1 MSEIIMREDKSIG
14 ERYYYTKHKS
24 GLDIYVVP
32 KKFRTSYALFSTKY
46 GAADNC
52 FKLEGDK
59 DFVKVPDG
67 IAHFLEHKMFEN
79 EDGSD
84 TFARFAKYGADAN
97 AFTSSEM
104 TAYLFSCTSHYDEN
118 LEILLDYVTK
128 PYFTPQTVA
137 KEQGIIGQE
146 IKMGEDNPSRARYY
160 NTMEALYAD
169 SQIKIN
175 VAGTVES
182 IAEITADLLYSC
194 YRTFYNLSNM
204 VLVTSGDITM
214 EQVLAVADKVLPM
227 QEEKKIVRCYNSEKA
242 EVNKKRVKVQMSV
255 SKPMFEIGIKDI
267 DIPADPKER
276 LKKSIAGGVLYDM
289 LFGGTSD
296 FAIDVYESGL
306 VRGFGAGYSLDHV
319 FGMGELVGESDA
331 PEAVDDK
338 FVKYVEEKKKTG
350 LDQGEFERTK
360 KANYASLVR
369 SFDSTQNIADN
380 ITFML
385 HDDIDI
391 MDYSKAVSEVSF
403 EYTEELLRK
412 LFDEKYYAMS
422 VVEPLEK

>member
-84 TFARFAKYGADAN
+84 TFERFAKYGADAN

-242 EVNKKRVKVQMSV
+242 EVNKKRVKVQMAV
-255 SKPMFEIGIKDI
+255 SKPMF
-267 DIPADPKER
+267 
-276 LKKSIAGGVLYDM
+276 
-289 LFGGTSD
+289 
-296 FAIDVYESGL
+296 
-306 VRGFGAGYSLDHV
+306 
-319 FGMGELVGESDA
+319 
-331 PEAVDDK
+331 
-338 FVKYVEEKKKTG
+338 
-350 LDQGEFERTK
+350 
-360 KANYASLVR
+360 
-369 SFDSTQNIADN
+369 
-380 ITFML
+380 
-385 HDDIDI
+385 
-391 MDYSKAVSEVSF
+391 
-403 EYTEELLRK
+403 
-412 LFDEKYYAMS
+412 
-422 VVEPLEK
+422 

>member
-1 MSEIIMREDKSIG
+1 MREDKAIG

-24 GLDIYVVP
+24 GLDIYVIP
-32 KKFRTSYALFSTKY
+32 KKFRQSYAIFSTKY

-84 TFARFAKYGADAN
+84 TFERFAKYGADAN

-104 TAYLFSCTSHYDEN
+104 TGYLFSCTSHYDEN

-146 IKMGEDNPSRARYY
+146 IKMGEDNPGRARYY

-169 SQIKIN
+169 NQIKIN

-182 IAEITADLLYSC
+182 IAEITSDLLYSC

-227 QEEKKIVRCYNSEKA
+227 QEEKKIVRSYNPEKA
-242 EVNKKRVKVQMSV
+242 EVNKKRVKVKMAV

-267 DIPADPKER
+267 EIPAEPKEL
-276 LKKSIAGGVLYDM
+276 LKKSIAGAVLYDM

-306 VRGFGAGYSLDHV
+306 VRGFAAGYSLDHI
-319 FGMGELVGESDA
+319 FGMGELIGESDD
-331 PEAVDDK
+331 PEAVYDK

-350 LDQGEFERTK
+350 LDQGEFERIK
-360 KANYASLVR
+360 KANYASLVK
-369 SFDSTQNIADN
+369 SFDSTQNIAN
-380 ITFML
+380 NVTYML
-385 HDDIDI
+385 FDGIDI

-412 LFDEKYYAMS
+412 LFDERYYAMS

>member
-1 MSEIIMREDKSIG
+1 MNEIIMREDKTIG
-14 ERYYYTKHKS
+14 EKCYHTKHKS
-24 GLDIYVVP
+24 GLNIYVIP
-32 KKFRTSYALFSTKY
+32 KKFRQSYAIFSTKY

-84 TFARFAKYGADAN
+84 TFERFAKYGADAN

-104 TAYLFSCTSHYDEN
+104 TGYLFSCTGNYDEN

-146 IKMGEDNPSRARYY
+146 IKMGEDNPARARYY
-160 NTMEALYAD
+160 NMMEALYAD

-214 EQVLAVADKVLPM
+214 EQVLAVADKVLPI
-227 QEEKKIVRCYNSEKA
+227 QEEKKIVRCYNPEKA
-242 EVNKKRVKVQMSV
+242 EVNKKRVKVKMAV
-255 SKPMFEIGIKDI
+255 AKPMFEIGIKDI
-267 DIPADPKER
+267 EIPAEPKEL

-306 VRGFGAGYSLDHV
+306 VRGFGAYYTIDHIY
-319 FGMGELVGESDA
+319 GMGELVGESDD
-331 PEAVDDK
+331 PEAVYDK
-338 FVKYVEEKKKTG
+338 FVKYVEEKKKTC
-350 LDQGEFERTK
+350 LDRGEFERIK
-360 KANYASLVR
+360 KANYASLVK
-369 SFDSTQNIADN
+369 SFDSTQNIAN
-380 ITFML
+380 NATYML
-385 HDDIDI
+385 LDGIDI
-391 MDYSKAVSEVSF
+391 MDYSKAVAEVSF

-422 VVEPLEK
+422 VVEPLDK

>member
-1 MSEIIMREDKSIG
+1 MSEIIMREDKTIG

-24 GLDIYVVP
+24 GLDIYVIP
-32 KKFRTSYALFSTKY
+32 KKFRQSYAIFSTKY

-84 TFARFAKYGADAN
+84 TFERFAKYGADAN

-104 TAYLFSCTSHYDEN
+104 TGYLFSCTSHYDEN

-146 IKMGEDNPSRARYY
+146 IKMGEDNPGRARYY

-169 SQIKIN
+169 NQIKIN

-227 QEEKKIVRCYNSEKA
+227 QEEKKIVRSYNPEKA
-242 EVNKKRVKVQMSV
+242 EVNKKRVKVKMAV

-267 DIPADPKER
+267 EIPAEPKEL
-276 LKKSIAGGVLYDM
+276 LKKSIAGAVLYDM

-306 VRGFGAGYSLDHV
+306 VRGFAAGYSLDHI
-319 FGMGELVGESDA
+319 FGMGELIGESDD
-331 PEAVDDK
+331 PEAVYDK

-350 LDQGEFERTK
+350 LDQGEFERIK
-360 KANYASLVR
+360 KANYASLVK
-369 SFDSTQNIADN
+369 SFDSTQNIAN
-380 ITFML
+380 NVTYML
-385 HDDIDI
+385 LDGIDI

-412 LFDEKYYAMS
+412 LFDERYYAMS

>member
-1 MSEIIMREDKSIG
+1 MNEIIMREDKTIG
-14 ERYYYTKHKS
+14 EKCYHTKHKS
-24 GLDIYVVP
+24 GLNIYVIP
-32 KKFRTSYALFSTKY
+32 KKFRQSYAIFSTKY

-84 TFARFAKYGADAN
+84 TFERFAKYGADAN

-104 TAYLFSCTSHYDEN
+104 TGYLFSCTGNYDEN

-146 IKMGEDNPSRARYY
+146 IKMGEDNPARARYY
-160 NTMEALYAD
+160 NMMEALYAD

-214 EQVLAVADKVLPM
+214 EQVLAVADKVLPI
-227 QEEKKIVRCYNSEKA
+227 QEEKKIVRCYNPEKA
-242 EVNKKRVKVQMSV
+242 EVNKKRVKVKMAV
-255 SKPMFEIGIKDI
+255 AKPMFEIGIKDI
-267 DIPADPKER
+267 EIQAEPKEL

-306 VRGFGAGYSLDHV
+306 VRGFGAYYTIDHIY
-319 FGMGELVGESDA
+319 GMGELVGESDD
-331 PEAVDDK
+331 PEAVYDK

-350 LDQGEFERTK
+350 LDRGEFERIK
-360 KANYASLVR
+360 KANYASLVK
-369 SFDSTQNIADN
+369 SFDSTQNIAN
-380 ITFML
+380 NATYML
-385 HDDIDI
+385 LDGIDI
-391 MDYSKAVSEVSF
+391 MDYSKAVAEVSF

-422 VVEPLEK
+422 VVEPLDK

>member
-1 MSEIIMREDKSIG
+1 MSEIIMREDKAIG

-24 GLDIYVVP
+24 GLDIYVIP
-32 KKFRTSYALFSTKY
+32 KKFRTSYAIFSTKY
-46 GAADNC
+46 GAIDNC

-84 TFARFAKYGADAN
+84 TFERFAKYGADPN

-104 TAYLFSCTSHYDEN
+104 TGYLFSCTSHYDEN

-227 QEEKKIVRCYNSEKA
+227 QDEKKIVRCYNAEKA
-242 EVNKKRVKVQMSV
+242 EVNKKRVKVKMAV

-267 DIPADPKER
+267 EIPADPKEL
-276 LKKSIAGGVLYDM
+276 LKKSIAGSVLYDM
-289 LFGGTSD
+289 LFGTTSD

-306 VRGFGAGYSLDHV
+306 VLSLIH
-319 FGMGELVGESDA
+319 
-331 PEAVDDK
+331 
-338 FVKYVEEKKKTG
+338 
-350 LDQGEFERTK
+350 
-360 KANYASLVR
+360 
-369 SFDSTQNIADN
+369 I
-380 ITFML
+380 
-385 HDDIDI
+385 
-391 MDYSKAVSEVSF
+391 
-403 EYTEELLRK
+403 
-412 LFDEKYYAMS
+412 
-422 VVEPLEK
+422 

>member
-1 MSEIIMREDKSIG
+1 MREDKAIG

-24 GLDIYVVP
+24 GLDIYVIP
-32 KKFRTSYALFSTKY
+32 KKFRQSYAIFSTKY

-84 TFARFAKYGADAN
+84 TFERFAKYGADAN

-104 TAYLFSCTSHYDEN
+104 TGYLFSCTSHYDEN

-146 IKMGEDNPSRARYY
+146 IKMGEDNPGRARYY

-169 SQIKIN
+169 NQIKIN

-182 IAEITADLLYSC
+182 IAEITSDLLYSC

-227 QEEKKIVRCYNSEKA
+227 QEEKKIVRSYNPEKA
-242 EVNKKRVKVQMSV
+242 EVNKKRVKVKMAV

-267 DIPADPKER
+267 EIPAEPKEL
-276 LKKSIAGGVLYDM
+276 LKKAIAGAVLYDM

-306 VRGFGAGYSLDHV
+306 VRGFAAGYSLDHI
-319 FGMGELVGESDA
+319 FGMGELIGESDD
-331 PEAVDDK
+331 PEAVYDK

-350 LDQGEFERTK
+350 LDRGEFERIK
-360 KANYASLVR
+360 KANYASLVK
-369 SFDSTQNIADN
+369 SFDSTQNIAN
-380 ITFML
+380 NVTYML
-385 HDDIDI
+385 LDGIDI

-412 LFDEKYYAMS
+412 LFDERYYAMS

>member
-1 MSEIIMREDKSIG
+1 MREDKAIG

-24 GLDIYVVP
+24 GLDIYVIP
-32 KKFRTSYALFSTKY
+32 KKFRQSYAIFSTKY

-84 TFARFAKYGADAN
+84 TFERFAKYGADAN

-104 TAYLFSCTSHYDEN
+104 TGYLFSCTSHYDEN

-146 IKMGEDNPSRARYY
+146 IKMGEDNPGRARYY

-169 SQIKIN
+169 NQIKIN

-227 QEEKKIVRCYNSEKA
+227 QEEKKIVRSYNPEKA
-242 EVNKKRVKVQMSV
+242 EVNKKRVKVKMAV

-267 DIPADPKER
+267 EIPAEPKEL
-276 LKKSIAGGVLYDM
+276 LKKSIAGAVLYDM

-306 VRGFGAGYSLDHV
+306 VRGFAAGYSLDHI
-319 FGMGELVGESDA
+319 FGMGELIGESDD
-331 PEAVDDK
+331 PEAVYDK

-350 LDQGEFERTK
+350 LDQGEFERIK
-360 KANYASLVR
+360 KANYASLVK
-369 SFDSTQNIADN
+369 SFDSTQNIAN
-380 ITFML
+380 NVTYML
-385 HDDIDI
+385 LDGIDI

-412 LFDEKYYAMS
+412 LFDERYYAMS